1 MRLREGKLI
10 SEWLDEYEN
19 RALIEEVEIKPH
31 KEAKLEKVYRL
42 SCYAEYNDNFCY
54 YISIFDSV
62 ESAENQLK
70 EFSCG
75 SFRNILEIMVENILV
90 GFDEKFKNSI
100 YESRK
105 SVKNFLKKYNR
116 TDKDDYINR
125 IKKIT
130 KRDIDDLDL
139 VNREEAKILFDYICG
154 KEKLDI

>member
-10 SEWLDEYEN
+10 SEWEDEYEN
-19 RALIEEVEIKPH
+19 KALIEEVEIKPH

-42 SCYAEYNDNFCY
+42 SCYAEYDDNFCY
-54 YISIFDSV
+54 HISIFDSA

-75 SFRNILEIMVENILV
+75 SFRNILEIMVENILA

-105 SVKNFLKKYNR
+105 SMKIFLKKYNR
-116 TDKDDYINR
+116 TDKDECIDR
-125 IKKIT
+125 IKKIVN
-130 KRDIDDLDL
+130 DLI
-139 VNREEAKILFDYICG
+139 NRYEISYEEAMILFDYICG
-154 KEKLDI
+154 KEKTRY